1 MEITKGNVYITKR
14 YDLVYVTDSHKS
26 YYTDNKQ
33 GIFFEA
39 KLFSHNEE
47 KDIII
52 NDAGDLCEKV
62 SGSDFYI
69 LLDEDYII
77 ELDNQI
83 VNVYKDFI
91 SYKESIPNPL
101 ADNKKAYNQLVEN
114 ALAEVNADDAIQS
127 INTAIDAIQA
137 YEGMPANDTQTM
149 NNAKQEAKDLIAKR
163 DEAKLATTQQAV
175 SSKLTAILEL
185 EKLEADKFKNGL
197 QELLG
202 SIDKSGSAE
211 YQNFANKVVTKI
223 TEIKDSVNTGADFNT
238 KATEINNY
246 VTEQIN
252 SYKAN
257 IKSSVVAKLQSIK
270 AVINNTDDDA
280 IGADETIFPKNTN
293 YKFSGTKIT
302 IGSKEIEVNSM
313 NKIKQV
319 KKSLGIVIGA

>member
-14 YDLVYVTDSHKS
+14 YDLVYIGESFKS
-26 YYTDNKQ
+26 YYTDNRQ

-39 KLFSHNEE
+39 KLLFHNGE
-47 KDIII
+47 KEIII
-52 NDAGDLCEKV
+52 NDNGDLYEKI
-62 SGSDFYI
+62 SGGDFYA
-69 LLDEDYII
+69 LLDEGYIL

-114 ALAEVNADDAIQS
+114 ALAKVNADDTIQN

-137 YEGMPANDTQTM
+137 YNGMPANDTQTM
-149 NNAKQEAKDLIAKR
+149 NNVKQESKDLIAKR
-163 DEAKLATTQQAV
+163 DETKLATTQQAV

-185 EKLEADKFKNGL
+185 EELDAEKFKNGL

-211 YQNFANKVVTKI
+211 YQAFANKVVAKI
-223 TEIKDSVNTGADFNT
+223 TEIKDSANAGTDFNT

-270 AVINNTDDDA
+270 AVISDTDDDA

-319 KKSLGIVIGA
+319 KKSLGIAIGA